1 MRKKRMGFYQAV
13 VLILLILQALTVLTA
28 FAEMPDTEENPLQ
41 VSMTFEHY
49 VDQSGEAWFLTGKKE
64 YSVEAMMVSKETSFH
79 NDLEVADYTIT
90 DVHWLVSLYRNIQFS
105 LTTFPTLYISWQIY
119 EISYYL
125 MTL

>member
-28 FAEMPDTEENPLQ
+28 FAEMLDTEENPLQ

-64 YSVEAMMVSKETSFH
+64 YSVEAMMVSKETAFH
-79 NDLEVADYTIT
+79 NDLEVTDYTVADDGIT
-90 DVHWLVSLYRNIQFS
+90 VILKG
-105 LTTFPTLYISWQIY
+105 TLG
-119 EISYYL
+119 E
-125 MTL
+125 M